1 MRLGRLGLGCTSRGG
16 AYLRRGLGITMLS
29 TLAAC
34 RTGSNAPPPPAPTAA
49 SSESTKP
56 PVVAGAMKLPSVH
69 VLLDDPRLASAR
81 ALERSKDY
89 VGAAKAVHDAHPANL
104 TATDACAWDYLEG
117 RLYVAGNATSDAIPA
132 FERAMAPGCP
142 LAGYATLRE
151 AQAVARSGRADDA
164 IVLANRVPADHTVI
178 ADDVKMVIA
187 ESLATKGDRAG
198 ALPLW
203 RAWLKENPHGS
214 RWVDTSVRLAT
225 ALLDGVDGPAE
236 THARE
241 AYDTATRVVLEAPK
255 LAESS
260 GANAARLRAVAAFKP
275 KDPTVSEQLSDAE
288 KQRQAQA
295 YLDMGEPTKAF
306 EIAPKKVTCKAAV
319 TRANAG
325 MKKSPKIDVW
335 AETIATCEKD
345 SDLVTALYAGAKS
358 RTSKENAKAIEW
370 YGKVETQ
377 FPAHRL
383 ADDARFRA
391 AILVQASDE
400 LRAEQMLRSLPD
412 AYPSGD
418 MRSEALF
425 RAALSRMNKG
435 DWMTAKGD
443 LQKLLDIAPS
453 DARAQYFR
461 ARTAQ
466 QLGDAAD
473 AKERYAKVVREHP
486 LSWWMLMAYGQ
497 LRTLDAAGARSLVD
511 GQIAKDKADTVG
523 FPSKVHPVLE
533 SPGFQ
538 RALRLLEVG
547 DIDAARAE
555 MKASGATADGAD
567 PEVVWT
573 VGLLYDQAG
582 LPELGHVFSRARL
595 TDHLTHFPEG
605 KWRVEWETAY
615 PRAYEPLV
623 VNACTKY
630 TLPQPIAWGIMR
642 EESSFVADAKSPAQA
657 FGLMQLIIP
666 TAKGLTAGTPYG
678 ADEISLRQPE
688 VSIEFG
694 TKLLSSLRKMH
705 GHDAL
710 AVGAYNGGSGA
721 VDRWVKNRTSDDLDL
736 WVENVSFEETRNYI
750 KRVLSSVTAY
760 AYLYDKKSYDDVLAI
775 PLKLQR

>member
-1 MRLGRLGLGCTSRGG
+1 MKRIGG
-16 AYLRRGLGITMLS
+16 VSLLLMV
-29 TLAAC
+29 AAC
-34 RTGSNAPPPPAPTAA
+34 RTGSNAPPPPASPAA
-49 SSESTKP
+49 SSSEAKTPAP
-56 PVVAGAMKLPSVH
+56 PGAMKVPQAK

-89 VGAAKAVHDAHPANL
+89 VGAAKAVHDARPA
-104 TATDACAWDYLEG
+104 DADCAWDYLEG
-117 RLYVAGNATSDAIPA
+117 RLYVAGNATSDAIAA
-132 FERAMAPGCP
+132 FERAMVPACP
-142 LAGYATLRE
+142 LAGYATLRS
-151 AQAVARSGRADDA
+151 AQAIARSGRADDA
-164 IVLANRVPADHTVI
+164 IARANAVPADHTVI

-187 ESLATKGDRAG
+187 ESLAAKGDKAG

-203 RAWLKENPHGS
+203 RAWLAANPHGS
-214 RWVDTSVRLAT
+214 RWVDTSVRLAN
-225 ALLDGVDGPAE
+225 ALMDGVDGPAE
-236 THARE
+236 SKARE
-241 AYDTATRVVLEAPK
+241 AYDAATRVVVEAPK

-260 GANAARLRAVAAFKP
+260 GANAARLRAGALLKP
-275 KDPTVSEQLSDAE
+275 PVGAELSEAE
-288 KQRQAQA
+288 KQKQAQA
-295 YLDMGEPTKAF
+295 YLDTGEPTKAF
-306 EIAPKKVTCKAAV
+306 DLASTLVSAKKPNCKAAL

-325 MKKSPKIDVW
+325 SKKTPKNDVW
-335 AETIATCEKD
+335 SDTIAACDKD
-345 SDLVTALYAGAKS
+345 SELVTALYAGAKN
-358 RTSKENAKAIEW
+358 RPSKESAKAIEW

-377 FPAHRL
+377 FPSHRL

-391 AILVQASDE
+391 AILVQQQDE
-400 LRAEQMLRSLPD
+400 GRAEQMLRTLPE

-418 MRSEALF
+418 MRNEALF
-425 RAALSRMNKG
+425 RAALSRMSKG

-443 LQKLLDIAPS
+443 LDKLLEIAPG
-453 DARAQYFR
+453 DARAEYFR

-466 QLGDAAD
+466 QLGDVAG
-473 AKERYAKVVREHP
+473 AKERYAKVVEKHP
-486 LSWWMLMAYGQ
+486 LTWWMLMAHGQ
-497 LRTLDAAGARSLVD
+497 LKALDAAAAAKLLDTQITKDRSD
-511 GQIAKDKADTVG
+511 ATG

-533 SPGFQ
+533 SPGFL
-538 RALRLLEVG
+538 RAVRLLEVG

-573 VGLLYDQAG
+573 VGHLYNQAG

-595 TDHLTHFPEG
+595 TDHLAHWPEG
-605 KWRVEWETAY
+605 KWRTEWETAY
-615 PRAYEPLV
+615 PRAFEPLV

-666 TAKGLTAGTPYG
+666 TAKGLTSGTGYS
-678 ADEISLRQPE
+678 ADEASLKQPE

-694 TKLLSSLRKMH
+694 TKLLSGLRKMH

-721 VDRWVKNRTSDDLDL
+721 VDRWVRNRASDDLDL

-750 KRVLSSVTAY
+750 KRVLSSVAAY
-760 AYLYDKKSYDDVLAI
+760 AYLYDRKAYDDVLAI
-775 PLKLQR
+775 PIKLAK